1 VQPVGLIGDEDGRC
15 YRTRGGR
22 RVIIE
27 DFYNCAPRG
36 RYIERRGYHVRIEPD
51 FNPTSTVI
59 GVFQQRRPALV

>member
-1 VQPVGLIGDEDGRC
+1 MLSNPRW
-15 YRTRGGR
+15 